1 MFDSYSEFPWLIHID
16 ASICALLAYLLCQS
30 QHNIKVVPADERN
43 SVKNNV
49 HSGTVLSGEQLQ
61 ILSGTGLN
69 ASSFLLTA
77 HGGLKGT
84 SKPVLYRTLLNENE
98 YHRPSNQAATPLT
111 REKLERLVYHMS
123 FQYTT
128 ATKAVRLPPVIGYS
142 KKSADIMMMYINYQR
157 ESSRLVTYNP
167 PVPEGEDEVEA
178 DGAGRENFLCLSEVS
193 RPSNTIPFASI
204 LCTYLHLNLS
214 LSLSTS
220 LSFRV
225 DGRRA
230 RKCRWKHPGRVPWSA
245 SAQVRSARSKWR
257 KDESVP
263 PSCQRISKGRKI
275 RKETWSEGGS
285 SCLYISCRLI
295 AIVYH
300 F

>member
-1 MFDSYSEFPWLIHID
+1 MSCLRSALVEFFRETRSEFSCQNETCGYGKHGCIHCTLPISKFNCRLWSTVCFELLWLIHIFGIPPFY
-16 ASICALLAYLLCQS
+16 APSAYLLCQS
-30 QHNIKVVPADERN
+30 QHNIKVVPAEEEN
-43 SVKNNV
+43 SVKSNV

-77 HGGLKGT
+77 QGGLKGT

-128 ATKAVRLPPVIGYS
+128 ATKAVRLPPVIRYS

-157 ESSRLVTYNP
+157 DSSRLVTYNP
-167 PVPEGEDEVEA
+167 PTPEGEGEMEE

-193 RPSNTIPFASI
+193 RSSSYTSN
-204 LCTYLHLNLS
+204 C
-214 LSLSTS
+214 
-220 LSFRV
+220 
-225 DGRRA
+225 
-230 RKCRWKHPGRVPWSA
+230 
-245 SAQVRSARSKWR
+245 
-257 KDESVP
+257 
-263 PSCQRISKGRKI
+263 
-275 RKETWSEGGS
+275 
-285 SCLYISCRLI
+285 
-295 AIVYH
+295 
-300 F
+300 

>member
-49 HSGTVLSGEQLQ
+49 HSGTVLSGDQLQ

-77 HGGLKGT
+77 QGGLKGT

-167 PVPEGEDEVEA
+167 PAPEGEDEVEA

-193 RPSNTIPFASI
+193 RPSNTIPFAII
-204 LCTYLHLNLS
+204 LCTYFHLNLS
-214 LSLSTS
+214 LAH
-220 LSFRV
+220 FQHR
-225 DGRRA
+225 
-230 RKCRWKHPGRVPWSA
+230 
-245 SAQVRSARSKWR
+245 
-257 KDESVP
+257 
-263 PSCQRISKGRKI
+263 
-275 RKETWSEGGS
+275 
-285 SCLYISCRLI
+285 
-295 AIVYH
+295 YH
-300 F
+300 FE